1 MKTTSLARRL
11 KIAAFYDVHLG
22 HHRTTTEHI
31 IEGFTKILDDETEI
45 STWDILAFPGDL
57 FDRALMLT
65 HQSLGDIFMFFSRLL
80 KKCEKYDITILVLE
94 GTPGHDWKQS
104 RIFKFILNAISEHRP
119 LKVDLHYVDKLCV
132 EYLPKFDINILYV
145 PDEWNTDIQDT
156 YDEAVQAV
164 HARGLDQVDFCLFHG
179 AFNYQIDANLNP
191 KAHNEDL
198 WSSLVRYYIFA
209 GHVHFRS
216 QYKNILVG
224 GSFDRLAHGEEQ
236 DKGWVTCEICQDGQH
251 EIIFHDNPYAT
262 KYITIDVR
270 GKTPEEVLSIVR
282 ETCSNLPEHSHVRLF
297 TYDRDAINDAMK
309 HLKTEFQF
317 IFFTTKVDKKEKQQR
332 TLKIAPTKF
341 ESIDLNPENIQRIVS
356 DKLNQLPNVD
366 TSKVLGYLQ
375 KFLVKG

>member
-1 MKTTSLARRL
+1 MERKL
-11 KIAAFYDVHLG
+11 KIASFYDIHLG

-31 IEGFTKILDDETEI
+31 IEGFNKILDDEVEL
-45 STWDILAFPGDL
+45 STWDIIAFPGDL

-65 HQSLGDIFMFFSRLL
+65 HQSLGDILMFFSRLL
-80 KKCEKYDITILVLE
+80 KKCEKHDITILVLE

-104 RIFKFILNAISEHRP
+104 KVFKFVLDAIKEHQP

-132 EYLPKFDINILYV
+132 EYLPKFGINVLYV
-145 PDEWNTDIQDT
+145 PDEWNTDVQDT
-156 YDEAVQAV
+156 YDEAVQAI
-164 HARGLDQVDFCLFHG
+164 HARGLEQVDFCLFHG

-198 WSSLVRYYIFA
+198 WCSLVKYYIFA

-236 DKGWVTCEICQDGQH
+236 DKGWVTCEIKEDGEH
-251 EIIFHDNPYAT
+251 EIIFHENPHAT
-262 KYITIDVR
+262 KYITVDVR
-270 GKTPEEVLSIVR
+270 GKEPEEVLNLVK
-282 ETCSNLPEHSHVRLF
+282 ETCKELPPQSHIRLF
-297 TYDRDAINDAMK
+297 TYDRDAINDATK
-309 HLKTEFQF
+309 HLKNEYPL
-317 IFFTTKVDKKEKQQR
+317 IFFTIKVDKKEKQQR

-341 ESIDLNPENIQRIVS
+341 ESIDLNPENIQRIVL

-366 TSKVLGYLQ
+366 ADKVLNHLQ
-375 KFLVKG
+375 KFLK